1 MDYTLHEWVRMASH
15 HGSIARCAIEKQA
28 EESGLDALAVREK
41 MRHHLRVMQEAAQQG
56 LDERLRSVTGLT
68 GGQAALMMKR
78 LQAGKC
84 LAGNLLGKAEV
95 YALATAECNGCMGK
109 IVAAPTAGACGILP
123 GAVLA
128 MMEEKGATEE
138 QAVDALFV
146 AAAVGQAIATQAS
159 ISGAEGG
166 CQAECGSAAAMAAAA
181 LVLALVFALQLS
193 MSIADPIRRLTQT
206 MRRVEEGDLHV
217 RCQVSSRTELGQL
230 SDSFNHMIAKTA
242 DLMDER
248 LRIEEQKR
256 KSEWKALQAQIQPHF
271 LYNTLDSIIWM
282 SHAGRNE
289 EVVEMTS
296 ALALLLRSSIGDGSD
311 TNTLKKEIAHVR
323 SYLTIQKM
331 RYHTLHDEI
340 DNVEKELHDRLG
352 CEAVIHMDP
361 IVTNDEAVNVT
372 HQRIAALVR
381 GIDENI
387 SIHDF
392 RMVTGPTHTNV
403 IFDAVVPYGCKMSD
417 REAEEKIKKAVHEL
431 DPSYFAVVQIDK
443 SYVR

>member
-128 MMEEKGATEE
+128 MMEENGATEE

-166 CQAECGSAAAMAAAA
+166 CQAECGAASAMAAAA
-181 LVLALVFALQLS
+181 MVELCGGTPKQCEHACAIALKNILGLVCDPVAGLVEIPCIKRNAGGVGNALVAAELALAGVES
-193 MSIADPIRRLTQT
+193 HIPAD
-206 MRRVEEGDLHV
+206 
-217 RCQVSSRTELGQL
+217 
-230 SDSFNHMIAKTA
+230 
-242 DLMDER
+242 
-248 LRIEEQKR
+248 
-256 KSEWKALQAQIQPHF
+256 
-271 LYNTLDSIIWM
+271 
-282 SHAGRNE
+282 
-289 EVVEMTS
+289 EVIVAMKK
-296 ALALLLRSSIGDGSD
+296 IGDTMSS
-311 TNTLKKEIAHVR
+311 TLKETAEGGLAVTPTGKK
-323 SYLTIQKM
+323 LC
-331 RYHTLHDEI
+331 
-340 DNVEKELHDRLG
+340 EKVFG
-352 CEAVIHMDP
+352 
-361 IVTNDEAVNVT
+361 
-372 HQRIAALVR
+372 
-381 GIDENI
+381 
-387 SIHDF
+387 
-392 RMVTGPTHTNV
+392 
-403 IFDAVVPYGCKMSD
+403 
-417 REAEEKIKKAVHEL
+417 
-431 DPSYFAVVQIDK
+431 
-443 SYVR
+443 

>member
-128 MMEEKGATEE
+128 MMEEKGTTEE

-166 CQAECGSAAAMAAAA
+166 CQAECGSAAAMAAA
-181 LVLALVFALQLS
+181 LVYLEGGNPQQCADAAAFALMNLLGLVCDPVGGLVEVPCVYRNVGASGIAFTAADMALS
-193 MSIADPIRRLTQT
+193 GIRCPIEPDEVILAMKEVGDALPTSLRETGEGGCAACESICKRL
-206 MRRVEEGDLHV
+206 H
-217 RCQVSSRTELGQL
+217 
-230 SDSFNHMIAKTA
+230 H
-242 DLMDER
+242 
-248 LRIEEQKR
+248 
-256 KSEWKALQAQIQPHF
+256 
-271 LYNTLDSIIWM
+271 
-282 SHAGRNE
+282 
-289 EVVEMTS
+289 
-296 ALALLLRSSIGDGSD
+296 
-311 TNTLKKEIAHVR
+311 KE
-323 SYLTIQKM
+323 
-331 RYHTLHDEI
+331 
-340 DNVEKELHDRLG
+340 
-352 CEAVIHMDP
+352 
-361 IVTNDEAVNVT
+361 
-372 HQRIAALVR
+372 
-381 GIDENI
+381 
-387 SIHDF
+387 
-392 RMVTGPTHTNV
+392 
-403 IFDAVVPYGCKMSD
+403 
-417 REAEEKIKKAVHEL
+417 
-431 DPSYFAVVQIDK
+431 
-443 SYVR
+443 